1 MQASNIKA
9 LKPLFDNRENVNFDD
24 NGNMLDSESGKQID
38 YSKAQS
44 PYKR

>member
-24 NGNMLDSESGKQID
+24 NGNMLDLGSVKRID
-38 YSKAQS
+38 YSKAKS
-44 PYKR
+44 PYRK